1 MLVNCGSFT
10 FYPRNGIGI
19 RILPST
25 RECSIRACHFERR
38 YAVGE
43 ASERKG
49 KIMAFIIK

>member
-19 RILPST
+19 RMLPSA

-49 KIMAFIIK
+49 KIMALIIK